1 MEVAYWELVLANQL
15 TKIREFAVGLADEQ
29 LRRNEERFRVG
40 KSIEGDV
47 MAARA
52 EKATRSA
59 DLTDAQAA
67 IRARNIA
74 LIRLMNPASGPEAW
88 DARYEPVDPADVIQ
102 ISPDSALCEQL
113 ALKYRPELAQARLDV
128 ANLQL
133 ERTRTKNALLPK
145 LDFVAAYGLK
155 SQGTYPN
162 AISDELDNNEYN
174 NYRVGLQFQT
184 PILNRAER
192 AKNTRS
198 KLLAEQGER
207 SLSNLEQA
215 LGAEVR
221 QAAIE
226 LQKQWERIGATE
238 AALKSREEQL
248 RVAQGR
254 FDAGKTTNLDLM
266 IVQRDF
272 IQSQVDAITARVRYI
287 QALTTLYAAEGTLL
301 DRRGINMESVSK
313 SERQ

>member
-1 MEVAYWELVLANQL
+1 
-15 TKIREFAVGLADEQ
+15 
-29 LRRNEERFRVG
+29 
-40 KSIEGDV
+40 
-47 MAARA
+47 MAAKA
-52 EKATRSA
+52 ERATRAA

-67 IRARNIA
+67 IRSRNIA
-74 LIRLMNPASGPEAW
+74 IIRLMNPASGAEAW
-88 DARYEPVDPADVIQ
+88 TTQYEPVDPADVIQ
-102 ISPDSALCEQL
+102 VALEPAVCEQL
-113 ALKYRPELAQARLDV
+113 AIKYRPELAQARLDV

-133 ERTRTKNALLPK
+133 EKTRTKNALLPK
-145 LDFVAAYGLK
+145 LDFVASYGLK

-162 AISDELDNNEYN
+162 AISNELDNSDYD

-221 QAAIE
+221 QAAVE
-226 LQKQWERIGATE
+226 VQKQWERIAATE
-238 AALKSREEQL
+238 SALKSRVEQL

-272 IQSQVDAITARVRYI
+272 IQSQVDAVTARVRYI
-287 QALTTLYAAEGTLL
+287 QALTALYAAEGTLL
-301 DRRGINMESVSK
+301 DRRGITMDFVAK
-313 SERQ
+313 SAQPGM